1 MLSQLAKQF
10 AQVVCE
16 VQQVQVLLSDVAHQI
31 SHFALPQRV
40 YYVVFPEDSLEYP
53 QEEIFALLFS
63 PLGLINLKQFI
74 QTLRA
79 VDISMHLFIF
89 YSELFII

>member
-40 YYVVFPEDSLEYP
+40 YYVVFPED
-53 QEEIFALLFS
+53 
-63 PLGLINLKQFI
+63 
-74 QTLRA
+74 
-79 VDISMHLFIF
+79 
-89 YSELFII
+89 